1 MLLCTKFVL
10 HTKPFVFIDS
20 QTFLL
25 HLNLIRSMA
34 CIFVSRALIQQQGLI
49 EQLSLK
55 LAQVSAQDKIRLSWK
70 NSFVP
75 FLYSCDGITLA

>member
-1 MLLCTKFVL
+1 
-10 HTKPFVFIDS
+10 
-20 QTFLL
+20 
-25 HLNLIRSMA
+25 MA